1 MTLQVNDPEPLVD
14 ECKKALGEV
23 LNSSKIGFSRHFVA
37 GNNIVYELL
46 GEGISRAEAKYP
58 YHVLP
63 FITSEGGLFY
73 WLAVTLEFQFFKGIY
88 NFQEA
93 CFLVFEGTVG
103 DNVKQGLLRA
113 EWALRDEKA
122 SHAQPHW
129 HIYPSY
135 LYKQVVPFFEEP
147 EKVIDF
153 TPEKPKQEE
162 QEKEFEWQEGIR
174 FHFAMSS
181 RWHVDGIGAHKEP
194 LTEEGLAKWLRG
206 AIAYTRDQLL
216 YLETK
221 R

>member
-1 MTLQVNDPEPLVD
+1 MALQVINPEPLVR

-23 LNSSKIGFSRHFVA
+23 LHSSKLGFSPHYVS
-37 GNNIVYELL
+37 GNGIVYELL
-46 GEGISRAEAKYP
+46 GEGVSKAEAKYP

-73 WLAVTLEFQFFKGIY
+73 WLAVTLEFQFLRGIY

-93 CFLVFEGTVG
+93 CFLVFEGMVG

-113 EWALRDEKA
+113 EWSSRDETTD
-122 SHAQPHW
+122 HAQPHW

-135 LYKQVVPFFEEP
+135 IYKNVIPFFEET
-147 EKVIDF
+147 EQVVDF
-153 TPEKPKQEE
+153 TPERPKQDE
-162 QEKEFEWQEGIR
+162 QKKEYEWQEGMR

-181 RWHVDGIGAHKEP
+181 RWHVNGIGANKES
-194 LTEEGLAKWLRG
+194 LTVEGLAKWLQG
-206 AIAYTRDQLL
+206 VIAYTRDQLL
-216 YLETK
+216 YLESK